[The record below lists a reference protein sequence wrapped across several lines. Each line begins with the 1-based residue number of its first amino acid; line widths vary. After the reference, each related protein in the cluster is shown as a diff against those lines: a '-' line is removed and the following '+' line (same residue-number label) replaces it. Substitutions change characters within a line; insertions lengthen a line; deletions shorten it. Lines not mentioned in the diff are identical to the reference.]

1 MKPNLS
7 APAKFAE
14 IISCSTVA
22 AGLLALALFVP
33 PAHADEKPL
42 RPPVVEDWSDV
53 ARVTKDNDWSAVP
66 GFMGYRGDKLAG
78 KPGMNPQTIV
88 ADGLSTPVD
97 VIANQKNPN
106 SLRTGGVAE
115 FDGIS
120 NPTMALKGSGTAGAP
135 FFVLNLDTRG
145 KHNITIGYKLR
156 DLDGSSNNAVQA
168 VALQYRIQM
177 DAPFT
182 DVAGAFAPDATT
194 GPNQATLVTPIVVIL
209 PANADDQA
217 MVQIRWITANADG
230 NDEWV
235 GVDDIAI
242 IGDDLAPLRQR
253 ARRQNP
259 IARKT
264 SPIDRVA
271 GHTRG

>member
-1 MKPNLS
+1 MRPYLFATLKTVGKNSLPKMVGS
-7 APAKFAE
+7 AFL
-14 IISCSTVA
+14 
-22 AGLLALALFVP
+22 LLALVVP
-33 PAHADEKPL
+33 QVRADEKAL
-42 RPPVVEDWSDV
+42 KPPVVEDWSDV

-78 KPGMNPQTIV
+78 KPGVSPQTIV
-88 ADGLSTPVD
+88 ADGLTTPVD

-135 FFVLNLDTRG
+135 FLLLNLDTKG

-156 DLDGSSNNAVQA
+156 DLDGSANNAVQA
-168 VALQYRIQM
+168 VALQYRTQA

-182 DVAGAFAPDATT
+182 DIPGAFVPDAST
-194 GPNQATLVTPIVVIL
+194 GANQATLVTPIVVIL

-217 MVQIRWITANADG
+217 MVQVRWITTNADG
-230 NDEWV
+230 NDEWI
-235 GVDDIAI
+235 GIDDIAI
-242 IGDDLAPLRQR
+242 IGDDLGTTAG
-253 ARRQNP
+253 A
-259 IARKT
+259 AADKG
-264 SPIDRVA
+264 RVA
-271 GHTRG
+271 KPDRAAQD

>member
-1 MKPNLS
+1 MLS
-7 APAKFAE
+7 ALL
-14 IISCSTVA
+14 S
-22 AGLLALALFVP
+22 GLLLAMIAAPF
-33 PAHADEKPL
+33 AWADEKPV

-53 ARVTKDNDWSAVP
+53 SRITKDNDWSAVP

-78 KPGMNPQTIV
+78 KPGMNPQTLV

-115 FDGIS
+115 FDGIP
-120 NPTMALKGSGTAGAP
+120 NPTIALKGSGTASAP
-135 FFVLNLDTRG
+135 FLLLNLDTRG

-156 DLDGSSNNAVQA
+156 DLDGSGNNSVQA
-168 VALQYRIQM
+168 VALQYRTQA

-182 DVAGAFAPDATT
+182 DVAGAFAPDAST

-209 PANADDQA
+209 PASADDQA
-217 MVQIRWITANADG
+217 LVQVRWITANADG
-230 NDEWV
+230 NDEWI

-242 IGDDLAPLRQR
+242 IGDDLATTAATQGDKGRTAKPTKPQDVT
-253 ARRQNP
+253 N
-259 IARKT
+259 
-264 SPIDRVA
+264 
-271 GHTRG
+271 